1 MRLPWQK
8 HDDNVDPS
16 RPHEFR
22 SKTDSG
28 IAALAPIGGGI
39 GQQAADIAMTSAY
52 TRTTGCAVPGCGKPP
67 DALIHAPE
75 E

>member
-8 HDDNVDPS
+8 RRDDDVDAN

-22 SKTDSG
+22 SALDGG
-28 IAALAPIGGGI
+28 IAALTPIGGGV
-39 GQQAADIAMTSAY
+39 GR
-52 TRTTGCAVPGCGKPP
+52 RTIGCAVPGCGKPP
-67 DALIHAPE
+67 DALIDAPE